1 MLWQSRQY
9 AGKLSGCR
17 VQVEMQLAAF
27 GCQRRIE
34 VIPNG
39 TEVQAVNSLRSE
51 TGYRHWENDLT
62 PDDTPYEAGMGFGVK
77 LYKGNFVGRNAL
89 IVQKAR
95 PLTKRMSQIVLK
107 GSKPKLYGNEPVYR
121 DGKNVG
127 ELTSG
132 TYAFKIGAATGFCLR
147 APGRRRGRRSRMAGC
162 RLGSRGAGA
171 NGARLCKLQLPL

>member
-107 GSKPKLYGNEPVYR
+107 DSKPKLYGNEPVYR

-132 TYAFKIGAATGFCLR
+132 TYVHREDGAAVDLAWLDADWEVEVQGQMVPASVSFSSPYDPKNER
-147 APGRRRGRRSRMAGC
+147 VRM
-162 RLGSRGAGA
+162 
-171 NGARLCKLQLPL
+171 